1 MSPEPT
7 TEHKVLAT
15 AGTYYG
21 QPWLYLNCQG
31 CKWRLGFAADCDPAE
46 LAVAAESHRAA
57 ALRTGDQL
65 EPMTEAEQ
73 AAADVM
79 RTECVTEG
87 VITTADPESFDRTVR
102 AVVAAVRPLIEADT
116 LDRFADHLRALVAS
130 ETFCEEAGDLG
141 MKYAASEAEDE
152 AAALRT
158 TTPEKEN

>member
-7 TEHKVLAT
+7 AEHKVRVV

-46 LAVAAESHRAA
+46 LTVAAESHQAA

-65 EPMTEAEQ
+65 EPMTEVEQ

-102 AVVAAVRPLIEADT
+102 AVVAAVRPLVVEE
-116 LDRFADHLRALVAS
+116 VA
-130 ETFCEEAGDLG
+130 EVMLHHAQ
-141 MKYAASEAEDE
+141 AAEDNDATE
-152 AAALRT
+152 DAVYTFMVAADRIRAWAAALRT
-158 TTPEKEN
+158 TTPEKEKN